1 MPSNSV
7 RRALLSACL
16 AFLLPAANAQP
27 AGESFPIKPI
37 TWLVGWPPGGSAD
50 VVSRLVA
57 KELESK
63 LGQPVV
69 IDNRPGASG
78 SIALNAAAKAPADGY
93 TIVTVPGPV
102 LMNIPVPQLG
112 KELAGVAQLAKGPMV
127 LVGTTATSKTT
138 LKELIADAKE
148 RPEAYSFASSGN
160 GTSQHLAG
168 EMFNQMAGVKM
179 THIPYKGGSQ
189 AVTDVIGGQVPVGM
203 LGITPVLAHIKSGK
217 LKAYGVSTAQRSPAL
232 PDVPTL
238 AEGGVK
244 GFDATQW
251 FVVAAPTGVPAARV
265 QKINAAIAEILT
277 KPEIATGFGAVG
289 VLPTPASAGES
300 TAFVVGEQKRWTDLA
315 RQANLPLD

>member
-1 MPSNSV
+1 MSPKSV

-16 AFLLPAANAQP
+16 VLLLPAATAQT
-27 AGESFPIKPI
+27 GRDSFPIKPI

-78 SIALNAAAKAPADGY
+78 SIALNAAARAPADGY
-93 TIVTVPGPV
+93 TIVTVSGPI

-112 KELAGVAQLAKGPMV
+112 KELTGVAQLAKGPMV
-127 LVGTTATSKTT
+127 LVGTMATSKPT
-138 LKELIADAKE
+138 LKDLVADAKK

-179 THIPYKGGSQ
+179 THIPYKGGNQ
-189 AVTDVIGGQVPVGM
+189 AVADVIGGQVPVGM

-238 AEGGVK
+238 EEDGVK

-251 FVVAAPTGVPAARV
+251 FVVAAPTGVPVARV

-289 VLPTPASAGES
+289 VLPTAASAGES
-300 TAFVVGEQKRWTDLA
+300 TAFVVGEQKRWNDLA